1 MPMHMKEFFSIDEL
15 QQAELVKSMPF
26 SRATPVMK
34 IPATLKSPFYNHQG
48 PGTLKD
54 TVSAVFDLQTD
65 PLQKTP
71 LADPVI
77 QARMHQLAIDQMK
90 VQHAPAEYF
99 ERLALAA

>member
-1 MPMHMKEFFSIDEL
+1 
-15 QQAELVKSMPF
+15 
-26 SRATPVMK
+26 
-34 IPATLKSPFYNHQG
+34 
-48 PGTLKD
+48 LKD

-71 LADPVI
+71 LTDPLI

-99 ERLALAA
+99 DRLALAA